1 MARTGQPQVIHLDTH
16 IVCWLFEG
24 RTDLLSEAARQ
35 ALEEEHL
42 FVSPIVTL
50 ELQYLFE
57 IKRIIKGPDVVL
69 AALRE
74 EIDLDTAP
82 QSFHSIVKEAVGL
95 AWTRDPFDRL
105 IVAAAMVAHASL
117 VTKDAT
123 IHKHCSNV
131 IW

>member
-35 ALEEEHL
+35 ALEEGHL
-42 FVSPIVTL
+42 FVSPIVIL

-57 IKRIIKGPDVVL
+57 IKRVIKRPDAVL
-69 AALRE
+69 AGLRKDL
-74 EIDLDTAP
+74 DLDTAP
-82 QSFHSIVKEAVGL
+82 QSFDSIVRHAIGL

-105 IVAAAMVAHASL
+105 IVAAAMVAHAGL

-123 IHKHCSNV
+123 IHKHWANA

>member
-1 MARTGQPQVIHLDTH
+1 MARIGQSQVVHLDTH

-24 RTDLLSEAARQ
+24 RTDLLSEPARQ
-35 ALEEEHL
+35 ALEEGQL

-57 IKRIIKGPDVVL
+57 IKRITKRPEVVL
-69 AALRE
+69 ASLRE
-74 EIDLDTAP
+74 DIDLDMAP
-82 QSFHSIVKEAVGL
+82 QSFDSIVKEATGL

-117 VTKDAT
+117 VTKDSS
-123 IHKHCSNV
+123 IHKHCPNA

>member
-1 MARTGQPQVIHLDTH
+1 MARIGQSQVVHLDTH

-24 RTDLLSEAARQ
+24 RTELLSEPARQ
-35 ALEEEHL
+35 ALEEGRL

-57 IKRIIKGPDVVL
+57 IKRITKRPEVVL
-69 AALRE
+69 ASLRE
-74 EIDLDTAP
+74 DIDLDTAP
-82 QSFHSIVKEAVGL
+82 QSFDAIVKEAIGL

-117 VTKDAT
+117 VTKDSS
-123 IHKHCSNV
+123 IHKHWSNA

>member
-1 MARTGQPQVIHLDTH
+1 MARTGQPQIIHLDTH

-35 ALEEEHL
+35 ALEEGHL

-57 IKRIIKGPDVVL
+57 IKRVTKRPDVVL
-69 AALRE
+69 AGLRE
-74 EIDLDTAP
+74 NLDLDTAL
-82 QSFHSIVKEAVGL
+82 QSFASIVRQAIGL

-105 IVAAAMVAHASL
+105 IVAAAMVAHAGL
-117 VTKDAT
+117 ITKDAT
-123 IHKHCSNV
+123 IHKHCGNA